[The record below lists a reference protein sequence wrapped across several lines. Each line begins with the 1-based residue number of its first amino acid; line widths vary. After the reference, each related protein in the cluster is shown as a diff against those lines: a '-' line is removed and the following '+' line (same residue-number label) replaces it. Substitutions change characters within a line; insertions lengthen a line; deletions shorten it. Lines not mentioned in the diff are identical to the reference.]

1 MVSGDDALTRRMIGL
16 GAVGVISVVG
26 NALPRYFSEMVALAL
41 EDADSAL
48 AERIDASLQPLDK
61 ALFAECNPS
70 GLKCLLN
77 LMGLAEDVV
86 RLPLVPVGPAVRQA
100 MAQALGSLPAEATQQ

>member
-1 MVSGDDALTRRMIGL
+1 MCIRDR
-16 GAVGVISVVG
+16 
-26 NALPRYFSEMVALAL
+26 
-41 EDADSAL
+41 DADSTL

-77 LMGLAEDVV
+77 LLGLAEDVV
-86 RLPLVPVGPAVRQA
+86 RLPLVPVGSAVRQA
-100 MAQALGSLPAEATQQ
+100 MAEALGSLPAEATQQ